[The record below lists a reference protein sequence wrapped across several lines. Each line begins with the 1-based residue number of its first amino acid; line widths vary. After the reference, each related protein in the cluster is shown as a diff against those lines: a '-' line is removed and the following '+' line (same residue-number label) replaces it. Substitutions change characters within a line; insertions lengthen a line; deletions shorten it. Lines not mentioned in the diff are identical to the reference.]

1 MILGTS
7 ISILSTSS
15 AGTSVPGITHLKVE
29 QMTNAIETYTTHCED
44 I

>member
-7 ISILSTSS
+7 ISILSSSS
-15 AGTSVPGITHLKVE
+15 AGSSATGSVHLKCE
-29 QMTNAIETYTTHCED
+29 QMINACETYTTNCED

>member
-15 AGTSVPGITHLKVE
+15 AGSSTPGSSHLKCE
-29 QMTNAIETYTTHCED
+29 QMIDACETYTTHCED